1 MKVGWVIPVLFG
13 AFVLSSPGTAGAVV
27 SASSNAVVH
36 PSGNHSEK
44 AVSLS
49 AAPNER
55 CVYLEQQFD
64 KAIKKT
70 RNGSAQMVDA
80 QALRDEG
87 ANLCAG
93 GNPRRGI
100 ADLEAALHELSVNP
114 RS

>member
-1 MKVGWVIPVLFG
+1 MKVGWIIIPVLFG

-27 SASSNAVVH
+27 GKHAEKKDSMAASV
-36 PSGNHSEK
+36 
-44 AVSLS
+44 
-49 AAPNER
+49 NER
-55 CVYLEQQFD
+55 CTYLEQQFD

-70 RNGSAQMVDA
+70 PNGSAQMVDA

-93 GNPRRGI
+93 DNPQRGI
-100 ADLEAALHELSVNP
+100 ADLEAALHELSANP